1 MRFVVLT
8 KHIGF
13 YLNIFALALFVPG
26 ILLPMFSL
34 DMAMTA
40 GLSGSE
46 FTTDIV
52 NKQLSLLGTIEEL
65 WQDKRIVV
73 AILIF
78 AFSVC
83 IPVLK
88 SILLFVAYI
97 KKNSAVERRLVNFVA
112 AIGKWSMADVFVVAI
127 FLAILSTNHAE
138 TTSMHE
144 LSMFGFTIN
153 IEMSSETLSAAGEGF
168 YYFTAYCLTS
178 LIASQVYQWSLQR
191 STRSNNTNQY
201 K

>member
-1 MRFVVLT
+1 MEYMVLN

-13 YLNIFALALFVPG
+13 YLNILALALFFPG

-40 GLSGSE
+40 AVSGSE

-52 NKQLSLLGTIEEL
+52 NKQLSLIGTVKEL
-65 WQDKRIVV
+65 WQDQRTFV

-83 IPVLK
+83 IPIFK
-88 SILLFVAYI
+88 STLLLISYL
-97 KKNSAVERRLVNFVA
+97 KKNTSIERKLVNFVG

-127 FLAILSTNHAE
+127 FLAVLSTNHAE
-138 TTSMHE
+138 TESTHQ
-144 LSMFGFTIN
+144 LSLFGFKIN

-168 YYFTAYCLTS
+168 YYFAAYCLVS
-178 LIASQVYQWSLQR
+178 LIACQLYQLSF
-191 STRSNNTNQY
+191 S
-201 K
+201 KGKK

>member
-1 MRFVVLT
+1 MEYMVLN

-13 YLNIFALALFVPG
+13 YLNVLALVLFVPG

-40 GLSGSE
+40 AVSGSE

-52 NKQLSLLGTIEEL
+52 NKQLSLIGTVKEL
-65 WQDKRIVV
+65 WQDQRTFV

-83 IPVLK
+83 IPIFKSVL
-88 SILLFVAYI
+88 LLIAYL
-97 KKNSAVERRLVNFVA
+97 KKNTSLERRLVNFVG

-127 FLAILSTNHAE
+127 FLAVLSTNHAE
-138 TTSMHE
+138 TATTHQ
-144 LSMFGFTIN
+144 LSMFGFKIN

-168 YYFTAYCLTS
+168 YYFAAYCLVS
-178 LIASQVYQWSLQR
+178 LIACQLYQLSF
-191 STRSNNTNQY
+191 S
-201 K
+201 KGKK